1 MNKPKK
7 KSALGRGL
15 SVLLNNSDSYS
26 VDINPTEEK
35 IKVGVVAIPISQI
48 TTNPYQPRSN
58 FSDENITE
66 LANSI
71 KNLGIVQPITVRK
84 IGDDKFQL
92 IAGERRLRA
101 SKKIGLKAIPS
112 FIKNSNDEEMLEI
125 ALVENI
131 QRKDLD
137 PIEIA
142 ISLKRLIDE
151 VSLTQEQLSK
161 KLGKKRSTISNYI
174 RLLRLDPVIQTGIR
188 DGFLSMGHGRSI
200 INIEDKNVQLKIYKE
215 IIKKEDNSLNEG
227 VDGLDDI
234 NEFRLDEQTTS
245 EENENQQSESV
256 VQKKNLG
263 VGDKDY
269 KVFTTE
275 FDEVAKAENLESPE
289 EISKLR
295 KNLDQQLTSFQDIIT
310 KLANKLQRQLLAKQ
324 NRAWEFDLEE
334 GLLDSSKLP
343 RIIID
348 PYNSLSFKKEKDLD
362 FKDTVV
368 TLLIDNSGSMRG
380 RPITI
385 AALCADILS
394 RTLERCSVKVE
405 ILGFTTKNWKGGL
418 SREEWNKSGKTKNPG
433 RLNDLRHIIYKS
445 ADTHWRQSKKNLGL
459 MLKEGLLKENID
471 GEAITWAFNRLKKR
485 KEERKIM
492 MVISDGA
499 PVDDSTL
506 SVNSGDF
513 LEKHL
518 KKIVKFIENKSDIEI
533 LAIGIGHD
541 VSRYYQKAIKI
552 TDVQELGDVMI
563 GQLSGLFE
571 NKKKLH

>member
-1 MNKPKK
+1 MNKSKK

-35 IKVGVVAIPISQI
+35 IKVGVVAIPINQI

-142 ISLKRLIDE
+142 LSLKRLIDE

-200 INIEDKNVQLKIYKE
+200 INIEDKNVQLKVYKE
-215 IIKKEDNSLNEG
+215 IIKKEL
-227 VDGLDDI
+227 
-234 NEFRLDEQTTS
+234 
-245 EENENQQSESV
+245 SV
-256 VQKKNLG
+256 RKTETLVSKIKGNKNPKKNL
-263 VGDKDY
+263 KIT
-269 KVFTTE
+269 KNFI
-275 FDEVAKAENLESPE
+275 E
-289 EISKLR
+289 EEEYISKLIGT
-295 KNLDQQLTSFQDIIT
+295 KVQIISSGD
-310 KLANKLQRQLLAKQ
+310 NKGVLKIH
-324 NRAWEFDLEE
+324 FH
-334 GLLDSSKLP
+334 SK
-343 RIIID
+343 
-348 PYNSLSFKKEKDLD
+348 SE
-362 FKDTVV
+362 
-368 TLLIDNSGSMRG
+368 
-380 RPITI
+380 
-385 AALCADILS
+385 
-394 RTLERCSVKVE
+394 
-405 ILGFTTKNWKGGL
+405 
-418 SREEWNKSGKTKNPG
+418 
-433 RLNDLRHIIYKS
+433 
-445 ADTHWRQSKKNLGL
+445 
-459 MLKEGLLKENID
+459 LLK
-471 GEAITWAFNRLKKR
+471 
-485 KEERKIM
+485 
-492 MVISDGA
+492 
-499 PVDDSTL
+499 
-506 SVNSGDF
+506 
-513 LEKHL
+513 L
-518 KKIVKFIENKSDIEI
+518 KKIF
-533 LAIGIGHD
+533 
-541 VSRYYQKAIKI
+541 
-552 TDVQELGDVMI
+552 
-563 GQLSGLFE
+563 
-571 NKKKLH
+571 KK

>member
-35 IKVGVVAIPISQI
+35 IKVGVVAIPIKQI

-84 IGDDKFQL
+84 VGDNKFQL

-142 ISLKRLIDE
+142 LSLKRLIDE

-200 INIEDKNVQLKIYKE
+200 INIEDKNVQLKVYKE
-215 IIKKEDNSLNEG
+215 IIKKELSVRKTEIL
-227 VDGLDDI
+227 VRKI
-234 NEFRLDEQTTS
+234 K
-245 EENENQQSESV
+245 ENKTL
-256 VQKKNLG
+256 KKNL
-263 VGDKDY
+263 KI
-269 KVFTTE
+269 TTN
-275 FDEVAKAENLESPE
+275 FIE
-289 EISKLR
+289 EEEYISKLIGS
-295 KNLDQQLTSFQDIIT
+295 KVQIISSGD
-310 KLANKLQRQLLAKQ
+310 NKGVLKIHF
-324 NRAWEFDLEE
+324 N
-334 GLLDSSKLP
+334 SK
-343 RIIID
+343 
-348 PYNSLSFKKEKDLD
+348 SE
-362 FKDTVV
+362 
-368 TLLIDNSGSMRG
+368 
-380 RPITI
+380 
-385 AALCADILS
+385 
-394 RTLERCSVKVE
+394 
-405 ILGFTTKNWKGGL
+405 
-418 SREEWNKSGKTKNPG
+418 
-433 RLNDLRHIIYKS
+433 
-445 ADTHWRQSKKNLGL
+445 
-459 MLKEGLLKENID
+459 LLK
-471 GEAITWAFNRLKKR
+471 
-485 KEERKIM
+485 
-492 MVISDGA
+492 
-499 PVDDSTL
+499 
-506 SVNSGDF
+506 
-513 LEKHL
+513 L
-518 KKIVKFIENKSDIEI
+518 KKIFK
-533 LAIGIGHD
+533 
-541 VSRYYQKAIKI
+541 Q
-552 TDVQELGDVMI
+552 
-563 GQLSGLFE
+563 
-571 NKKKLH
+571 

>member
-35 IKVGVVAIPISQI
+35 IKVGVVAIPINQI

-84 IGDDKFQL
+84 VGDDKFQL

-142 ISLKRLIDE
+142 LSLKRLIDE

-200 INIEDKNVQLKIYKE
+200 INIEDKNVQLKVYKE
-215 IIKKEDNSLNEG
+215 IIKKELSVRKTEIL
-227 VDGLDDI
+227 VRKI
-234 NEFRLDEQTTS
+234 K
-245 EENENQQSESV
+245 ENKTL
-256 VQKKNLG
+256 KKNL
-263 VGDKDY
+263 KI
-269 KVFTTE
+269 TTN
-275 FDEVAKAENLESPE
+275 FIE
-289 EISKLR
+289 EEEYISKLIGS
-295 KNLDQQLTSFQDIIT
+295 KVQIISSGD
-310 KLANKLQRQLLAKQ
+310 NKGVLKIHF
-324 NRAWEFDLEE
+324 N
-334 GLLDSSKLP
+334 SK
-343 RIIID
+343 
-348 PYNSLSFKKEKDLD
+348 SE
-362 FKDTVV
+362 
-368 TLLIDNSGSMRG
+368 
-380 RPITI
+380 
-385 AALCADILS
+385 
-394 RTLERCSVKVE
+394 
-405 ILGFTTKNWKGGL
+405 
-418 SREEWNKSGKTKNPG
+418 
-433 RLNDLRHIIYKS
+433 
-445 ADTHWRQSKKNLGL
+445 
-459 MLKEGLLKENID
+459 LLK
-471 GEAITWAFNRLKKR
+471 
-485 KEERKIM
+485 
-492 MVISDGA
+492 
-499 PVDDSTL
+499 
-506 SVNSGDF
+506 
-513 LEKHL
+513 L
-518 KKIVKFIENKSDIEI
+518 KKIF
-533 LAIGIGHD
+533 
-541 VSRYYQKAIKI
+541 
-552 TDVQELGDVMI
+552 
-563 GQLSGLFE
+563 
-571 NKKKLH
+571 KK

>member
-35 IKVGVVAIPISQI
+35 IKVGVVAIPIKQI

-84 IGDDKFQL
+84 VGDNKFQL

-142 ISLKRLIDE
+142 LSLKRLIDE

-200 INIEDKNVQLKIYKE
+200 INIEDKNVQLKVYKE
-215 IIKKEDNSLNEG
+215 IIKKELSVRKTEIL
-227 VDGLDDI
+227 VRKI
-234 NEFRLDEQTTS
+234 K
-245 EENENQQSESV
+245 ENKTL
-256 VQKKNLG
+256 KKNL
-263 VGDKDY
+263 KI
-269 KVFTTE
+269 TTN
-275 FDEVAKAENLESPE
+275 FIE
-289 EISKLR
+289 EEEYISKLIGS
-295 KNLDQQLTSFQDIIT
+295 KVQIISSGD
-310 KLANKLQRQLLAKQ
+310 NKGVLKIHF
-324 NRAWEFDLEE
+324 N
-334 GLLDSSKLP
+334 SK
-343 RIIID
+343 
-348 PYNSLSFKKEKDLD
+348 SE
-362 FKDTVV
+362 
-368 TLLIDNSGSMRG
+368 
-380 RPITI
+380 
-385 AALCADILS
+385 
-394 RTLERCSVKVE
+394 
-405 ILGFTTKNWKGGL
+405 
-418 SREEWNKSGKTKNPG
+418 
-433 RLNDLRHIIYKS
+433 
-445 ADTHWRQSKKNLGL
+445 
-459 MLKEGLLKENID
+459 LLK
-471 GEAITWAFNRLKKR
+471 
-485 KEERKIM
+485 
-492 MVISDGA
+492 
-499 PVDDSTL
+499 
-506 SVNSGDF
+506 
-513 LEKHL
+513 L
-518 KKIVKFIENKSDIEI
+518 KKIF
-533 LAIGIGHD
+533 
-541 VSRYYQKAIKI
+541 
-552 TDVQELGDVMI
+552 
-563 GQLSGLFE
+563 
-571 NKKKLH
+571 KK

>member
-35 IKVGVVAIPISQI
+35 IKVGVVAIPIKQI

-84 IGDDKFQL
+84 VGDNKFQL

-142 ISLKRLIDE
+142 LSLKRLIDE

-200 INIEDKNVQLKIYKE
+200 INIEDKNVQLKVYKE
-215 IIKKEDNSLNEG
+215 IIKKELSVRKTETLVRKIKENKTPKKDSK
-227 VDGLDDI
+227 I
-234 NEFRLDEQTTS
+234 TTNFI
-245 EENENQQSESV
+245 EE
-256 VQKKNLG
+256 
-263 VGDKDY
+263 
-269 KVFTTE
+269 
-275 FDEVAKAENLESPE
+275 E
-289 EISKLR
+289 EYISKLIGS
-295 KNLDQQLTSFQDIIT
+295 KVQIISSGD
-310 KLANKLQRQLLAKQ
+310 NKGVLKIHF
-324 NRAWEFDLEE
+324 N
-334 GLLDSSKLP
+334 SK
-343 RIIID
+343 
-348 PYNSLSFKKEKDLD
+348 SE
-362 FKDTVV
+362 
-368 TLLIDNSGSMRG
+368 
-380 RPITI
+380 
-385 AALCADILS
+385 
-394 RTLERCSVKVE
+394 
-405 ILGFTTKNWKGGL
+405 
-418 SREEWNKSGKTKNPG
+418 
-433 RLNDLRHIIYKS
+433 
-445 ADTHWRQSKKNLGL
+445 
-459 MLKEGLLKENID
+459 LLK
-471 GEAITWAFNRLKKR
+471 
-485 KEERKIM
+485 
-492 MVISDGA
+492 
-499 PVDDSTL
+499 
-506 SVNSGDF
+506 
-513 LEKHL
+513 L
-518 KKIVKFIENKSDIEI
+518 KKIF
-533 LAIGIGHD
+533 
-541 VSRYYQKAIKI
+541 
-552 TDVQELGDVMI
+552 
-563 GQLSGLFE
+563 
-571 NKKKLH
+571 KK

>member
-35 IKVGVVAIPISQI
+35 IKVGVVSIPIKQI

-71 KNLGIVQPITVRK
+71 KSLGIVQPITVRK
-84 IGDDKFQL
+84 VGDNEFQL

-142 ISLKRLIDE
+142 LSLKRLIDE

-215 IIKKEDNSLNEG
+215 IIKKELSVRKTETL
-227 VDGLDDI
+227 VRKI
-234 NEFRLDEQTTS
+234 K
-245 EENENQQSESV
+245 ENKTP
-256 VQKKNLG
+256 KKNL
-263 VGDKDY
+263 KI
-269 KVFTTE
+269 KTNFI
-275 FDEVAKAENLESPE
+275 E
-289 EISKLR
+289 EEEYISKVIGS
-295 KNLDQQLTSFQDIIT
+295 KVQIIT
-310 KLANKLQRQLLAKQ
+310 LGDNKGVLKIHF
-324 NRAWEFDLEE
+324 N
-334 GLLDSSKLP
+334 SK
-343 RIIID
+343 
-348 PYNSLSFKKEKDLD
+348 SE
-362 FKDTVV
+362 
-368 TLLIDNSGSMRG
+368 
-380 RPITI
+380 
-385 AALCADILS
+385 
-394 RTLERCSVKVE
+394 
-405 ILGFTTKNWKGGL
+405 
-418 SREEWNKSGKTKNPG
+418 
-433 RLNDLRHIIYKS
+433 
-445 ADTHWRQSKKNLGL
+445 
-459 MLKEGLLKENID
+459 LLK
-471 GEAITWAFNRLKKR
+471 
-485 KEERKIM
+485 
-492 MVISDGA
+492 
-499 PVDDSTL
+499 
-506 SVNSGDF
+506 
-513 LEKHL
+513 L
-518 KKIVKFIENKSDIEI
+518 KKIF
-533 LAIGIGHD
+533 
-541 VSRYYQKAIKI
+541 
-552 TDVQELGDVMI
+552 
-563 GQLSGLFE
+563 
-571 NKKKLH
+571 KK

>member
-35 IKVGVVAIPISQI
+35 IKVGVVAIPINQI

-142 ISLKRLIDE
+142 LSLKRLIDE

-200 INIEDKNVQLKIYKE
+200 INIEDKNVQLKVYKE
-215 IIKKEDNSLNEG
+215 IIKKELSVRKTETL
-227 VDGLDDI
+227 VSKI
-234 NEFRLDEQTTS
+234 K
-245 EENENQQSESV
+245 ENKNT
-256 VQKKNLG
+256 KKNL
-263 VGDKDY
+263 KI
-269 KVFTTE
+269 TTN
-275 FDEVAKAENLESPE
+275 FIE
-289 EISKLR
+289 EEEYISKLIGS
-295 KNLDQQLTSFQDIIT
+295 KVQIISSGD
-310 KLANKLQRQLLAKQ
+310 NKGVLKIHF
-324 NRAWEFDLEE
+324 N
-334 GLLDSSKLP
+334 SK
-343 RIIID
+343 
-348 PYNSLSFKKEKDLD
+348 SE
-362 FKDTVV
+362 
-368 TLLIDNSGSMRG
+368 
-380 RPITI
+380 
-385 AALCADILS
+385 
-394 RTLERCSVKVE
+394 
-405 ILGFTTKNWKGGL
+405 
-418 SREEWNKSGKTKNPG
+418 
-433 RLNDLRHIIYKS
+433 
-445 ADTHWRQSKKNLGL
+445 
-459 MLKEGLLKENID
+459 LLK
-471 GEAITWAFNRLKKR
+471 
-485 KEERKIM
+485 
-492 MVISDGA
+492 
-499 PVDDSTL
+499 
-506 SVNSGDF
+506 
-513 LEKHL
+513 L
-518 KKIVKFIENKSDIEI
+518 KKIFK
-533 LAIGIGHD
+533 
-541 VSRYYQKAIKI
+541 Q
-552 TDVQELGDVMI
+552 
-563 GQLSGLFE
+563 
-571 NKKKLH
+571 